1 MALNKQLRYELQVS
15 KERFLRYDCR
25 AFNDELRLF
34 FDFLHTKPLF
44 NGLIEELR
52 LNLPNFK
59 TIYADMV
66 ANQRI
71 ILPKTEKERVRLC
84 LSFLEYCINEG
95 KEDEAFQIGIAL
107 GHLTEPKDFFIQQ
120 FFTPFYEYLN
130 QHIEDVGAVLYI
142 IEKFKLRSQ
151 WFERERLFNLYN
163 SDTSTGEAKLD
174 KSLREFLFDNGIEYP
189 FSSPLSDS
197 GRADI
202 VASLHTPDPV
212 IIEVKVFDG
221 SNRGRNHI
229 RKGFR
234 QINEYITDY
243 SKDVGYLVIFNV
255 CDKDLRFSLS
265 SADKPPRI
273 SSSNK
278 TVFII
283 DVDIYHDILPA
294 SQRPQL
300 EVYEITEAQLVS
312 MDENP

>member
-1 MALNKQLRYELQVS
+1 MELNKQLRYELQVS

-52 LNLPNFK
+52 LDLPNFK

-107 GHLTEPKDFFIQQ
+107 GHLTRPKDFFIQQ

-130 QHIEDVGAVLYI
+130 QHIEDLSSVLYI

-151 WFERERLFNLYN
+151 WFERERLSNLYN
-163 SDTSTGEAKLD
+163 SDTSTGESKLD

-189 FSSPLSDS
+189 FSSPASDS

-221 SNRGRNHI
+221 VGRGRNHI

-234 QINEYITDY
+234 QINEYMTDY

-255 CDKDLRFSLS
+255 CDKDLHFSLS
-265 SADKPPRI
+265 CADKPPRV

-283 DVDIYHDILPA
+283 DVDIFHDIKPA

-300 EVYEITEAQLVS
+300 EVYEITEAQLLS
-312 MDENP
+312 MSEIT